1 MDGKGVKKLTN
12 RVEKFDAFDHFSAGL
27 DGICLGITGVND
39 AFRLRA
45 DAHRLSKLAI
55 LFPST
60 VPSFLSQQAKT
71 STSPLF
77 LIVHRAARFWLP
89 ERINLWAKTCQ
100 HAWLIFQ
107 LNFFQRNFPHN
118 VTGKCIPHADAC
130 CRSFSMNTHTTW
142 FLACLPLSAR
152 CHPFPLEKRQSLETI
167 AAYISSSSVHSVLSK
182 DGCLSN
188 FGNGFYQPLCYPG

>member
-1 MDGKGVKKLTN
+1 MPIGCRNWQSCT
-12 RVEKFDAFDHFSAGL
+12 
-27 DGICLGITGVND
+27 
-39 AFRLRA
+39 
-45 DAHRLSKLAI
+45 
-55 LFPST
+55 FPST

-71 STSPLF
+71 STSPLL

-100 HAWLIFQ
+100 HAWLIFP

-167 AAYISSSSVHSVLSK
+167 AAYTSSSSVHSVLSK

-188 FGNGFYQPLCYPG
+188 FRNGFYRPLCYPKYIWIWGMKGRSVASPLFLKQSPRMAGRVA

>member
-1 MDGKGVKKLTN
+1 MT
-12 RVEKFDAFDHFSAGL
+12 
-27 DGICLGITGVND
+27 
-39 AFRLRA
+39 
-45 DAHRLSKLAI
+45 LSDSVQMPI
-55 LFPST
+55 GCRNWQSCTFPST

-100 HAWLIFQ
+100 HAGLIFQ

-152 CHPFPLEKRQSLETI
+152 CHPFPLEKTI
-167 AAYISSSSVHSVLSK
+167 TRDNRSIYQFIVGAQRTFKGWLSFKLQKWILSAFMLSK
-182 DGCLSN
+182 IYLDLRDEG
-188 FGNGFYQPLCYPG
+188 